1 MYPEK
6 ENGHLNSIE
15 AIVIVSIV
23 TMNWSILSEQHKGQR
38 PWPLTTWPETHMKH
52 ASTSLG
58 LTTVAILVT
67 IKETSDKIL
76 SWQHLRWRPAI
87 WPWWQKLF
95 VESLATWQ
103 QTGQTILSG
112 QHLVYRSTGLQTDR
126 PKSA

>member
-23 TMNWSILSEQHKGQR
+23 TTIWSILSEQHKGQR

-67 IKETSDKIL
+67 IKETGDRY
-76 SWQHLRWRPAI
+76 WADN
-87 WPWWQKLF
+87 
-95 VESLATWQ
+95 TWDEDQ
-103 QTGQTILSG
+103 QFDLGGKNS
-112 QHLVYRSTGLQTDR
+112 S
-126 PKSA
+126 